1 MFGEWSLET
10 ERLAWVLLRT
20 AHRTQAEGST
30 ARLVVPRNPETVN
43 ELGRG
48 LAPTPTDDD
57 LLTAEEYLEEHGY
70 LQAIRPGTA
79 PLFAPREMPPDL
91 SWRLF
96 SLGLVTNLLYP
107 KIAVLYF
114 SLLPQFVDPK
124 RGAGLAQSLALD
136 LTQIVVSLAVNGCI
150 VLGAAPVVRVLGVG
164 WEGRIVSD

>member
-30 ARLVVPRNPETVN
+30 ARLVVPRNPETVD

-48 LAPTPTDDD
+48 LAPTPTEDD
-57 LLTAEEYLEEHGY
+57 LLTAKEYQEEHGY
-70 LQAIRPGTA
+70 LRATRPGTA
-79 PLFAPREMPPDL
+79 P
-91 SWRLF
+91 LF

-114 SLLPQFVDPK
+114 YLLPQFVDPK
-124 RGAGLAQSLALD
+124 RGARLAQSLALG
-136 LTQIVVSLAVNGCI
+136 LTPIAVSLAVNGCI
-150 VLGAAPVVRVLGVG
+150 VLGAAPVVSVPGVG
-164 WEGRIVSD
+164 WEGRVVSD